1 MPVTLAGGPP
11 SIALADGSRLDM
23 RAGTASGMGRGRNRT
38 AVHRTTGGAPVFV
51 KVLEGEPAEVAAR
64 WHRTVTFEQLV
75 GRPGAVPGLLSPR
88 CLGWDEQSATLVFE
102 DLTDAVPFDAPAG
115 DATFDG
121 PVGDAAEAGRVV
133 AALHDVDV
141 CGPGWDRAD
150 RTPPQRPELE
160 LLDALTPTAYLA
172 ASAAQLELWAL
183 LQADRPVV
191 DALHRLRAW
200 ERAAPH
206 RPVHGDLRPDQF
218 LRYGDHLHL
227 TDWED
232 FRIADPARDIGNMAG
247 NWLYQA
253 VLTGRDASVL
263 DSPALDRARRRIAAF
278 WRGYA
283 GGRSV
288 ADANIATRATAYAG
302 WHQYDMSTALAARHS
317 RLTGTAFATAGLGRQ
332 LLLDPG
338 RLAATIGLGGPSSN

>member
-11 SIALADGSRLDM
+11 SIALADGTRLDM
-23 RAGTASGMGRGRNRT
+23 RAGTASAMSRGRNRT
-38 AVHRTTGGAPVFV
+38 AVHRTTGGVPVFV
-51 KVLEGEPAEVAAR
+51 KVLHGDPAEVAAR
-64 WHRTVTFEQLV
+64 WHRTVTFERLV
-75 GRPGAVPGLLSPR
+75 ARPGAVPGLLSPR

-102 DLTDAVPFDAPAG
+102 DLTGAVAFDAP
-115 DATFDG
+115 T
-121 PVGDAAEAGRVV
+121 GDAASDALAAGAGRVV
-133 AALHDVDV
+133 AALHEVDTRL
-141 CGPGWDRAD
+141 PGWDRVD

-160 LLDALTPTAYLA
+160 LLDALTLTAYLA
-172 ASAAQLELWAL
+172 ASAAQLQLWAL

-191 DALHRLRAW
+191 DALHRLRAR
-200 ERAAPH
+200 ERTVPH

-218 LRYGDHLHL
+218 LRYRDRLHL

-247 NWLYQA
+247 SWLYRA
-253 VLTGRDASVL
+253 VLAGGGTT
-263 DSPALDRARRRIAAF
+263 ALGRARRRIAAF
-278 WRGYA
+278 WRGYVSGRGVPDA
-283 GGRSV
+283 GF
-288 ADANIATRATAYAG
+288 ATRATAYAG

-338 RLAATIGLGGPSSN
+338 RLAATIGLGGASSN